1 MLLRLCAEQV
11 ELPIQRCWD
20 AVNDLDALDA
30 ERLTQ
35 FRAWFEPLQARV
47 GEWSVGALLARA
59 LEASQYE
66 SKLLGLGETGR
77 QAVANVRKLL
87 GMALEQPTTH
97 PREFAQQLELT
108 SRLEQREGN
117 APTYEETA
125 NVVRF
130 YTVHS
135 AKGLE
140 FPIVFVADTAFHSRP
155 REVGLEVD
163 TDAGIVALQ
172 VLRPDRPTPY
182 EPLPLRWLK
191 ERAQQREQEE
201 SLRKL
206 YVALTR
212 ARDYLIVVLTD
223 VPQNPWCRC
232 LRGAL
237 ARSLEKQTKDIPLP
251 NGGVASLVQVG

>member
-1 MLLRLCAEQV
+1 
-11 ELPIQRCWD
+11 
-20 AVNDLDALDA
+20 
-30 ERLTQ
+30 
-35 FRAWFEPLQARV
+35 
-47 GEWSVGALLARA
+47 VGALLARA